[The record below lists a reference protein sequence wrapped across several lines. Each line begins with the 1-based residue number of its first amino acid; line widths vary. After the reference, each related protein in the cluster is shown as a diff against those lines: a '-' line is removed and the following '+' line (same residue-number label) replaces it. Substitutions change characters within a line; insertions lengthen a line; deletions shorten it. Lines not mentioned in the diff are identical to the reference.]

1 MASRSGH
8 RRVDH
13 SSPLVDLDDV
23 FADDA
28 LIDALAASPWG
39 AAGHPQRLVQASD
52 GRHATP
58 ATAEPLVELFDNWRL
73 ELAQQPIP
81 DLPPLP
87 KAVVVSGGP
96 RPRRPHRPALAVAA
110 AIAALLVGST
120 FVGSRQAA
128 EGSALWNVT
137 AVLWPDRVESVASRN
152 RVQTAI
158 EVAQVALN
166 EGRPAD
172 AQAALLGASFEI
184 GKVDDA
190 DGRQD
195 LQSSLEGLWKQA
207 APAGSPPAPS
217 ELRQLEVGGAPS
229 STAHSTTT
237 PAAQQVAALEV
248 VPPSLTGVQIAV
260 PEVLPSG
267 PGSAGSVGVIGTS
280 TPGGAN
286 GGLAGISAAAT
297 AAAPVVSSEIPD
309 TDVKT
314 PSATVE
320 PPATV
325 DQSTDPPTIEA
336 PSSVTEPAPAPTP
349 SLPTPTVESS
359 GTATA
364 DGTAAQGV
372 SGLTGDSSSMEATY
386 STAVLPTP

>member
-39 AAGHPQRLVQASD
+39 TAGHPQRLVQASD

-87 KAVVVSGGP
+87 KAVVSGGP

-120 FVGSRQAA
+120 FVGSRQAT

-190 DGRQD
+190 DGRRD

-207 APAGSPPAPS
+207 APAGSPSAPS
-217 ELRQLEVGGAPS
+217 EQRQLAVDGAPS
-229 STAHSTTT
+229 STAQSTTT
-237 PAAQQVAALEV
+237 SAAQQVAALELL
-248 VPPSLTGVQIAV
+248 VPPPLTGVQIAV
-260 PEVLPSG
+260 PEVLTPG
-267 PGSAGSVGVIGTS
+267 PGSAGSVGVMSTS
-280 TPGGAN
+280 SPGGAN

-297 AAAPVVSSEIPD
+297 AAGPVVGSEVPV

-325 DQSTDPPTIEA
+325 DPSTDPPTIES

-349 SLPTPTVESS
+349 SLPTPTVESP

-364 DGTAAQGV
+364 DGAAAQSV
-372 SGLTGDSSSMEATY
+372 SGLTGDSSSTEASD